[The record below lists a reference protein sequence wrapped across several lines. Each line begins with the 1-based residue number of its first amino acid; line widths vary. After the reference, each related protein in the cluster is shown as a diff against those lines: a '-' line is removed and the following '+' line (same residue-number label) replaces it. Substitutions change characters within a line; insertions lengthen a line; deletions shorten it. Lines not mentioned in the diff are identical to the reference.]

1 MVNIN
6 DRECSRSSYPL
17 TIVFILTTSAL
28 AIVENTPDLPFGSA
42 QGKAI
47 EHQNVPINHQGLH
60 DFLYSAA
67 DEHGVVTNQVQ
78 LDLDS
83 NQIFPLNEWQALAA
97 NERVAGVYAVLDGT
111 RQTQYIGYSRN
122 VFTSLKGHLAE
133 HGDDICAYVRVQPFK
148 FPKREEMEQLRDTW
162 IAELGTIPAG
172 NAGAGGVWATTVG
185 EIAKAAM
192 SPAEQAAYEEK
203 KLKLR
208 RAMADSA
215 LSRELDAA
223 AISDEH
229 KREQFAAAMTDDNW
243 SAVIQGQTAETI

>member
-1 MVNIN
+1 
-6 DRECSRSSYPL
+6 L
-17 TIVFILTTSAL
+17 TAL
-28 AIVENTPDLPFGSA
+28 AVAIYAHNLALTIVENTPHLPL
-42 QGKAI
+42 KATDTVPVAAPTAEITKPI
-47 EHQNVPINHQGLH
+47 EHQNVPTNHQGLH

-67 DEHGVVTNQVQ
+67 DEHGVVATQVQ
-78 LDLDS
+78 LDVDS
-83 NQIFPLNEWQALAA
+83 DRIFPLAQWQSLAENA
-97 NERVAGVYAVLDGT
+97 RIAGVYAVLDDT
-111 RQTQYIGYSRN
+111 QQTQYVGYSRN

-133 HGDDICAYVRVQPFK
+133 HGSDICAYVRVQPFK

-162 IAELGTIPAG
+162 IAALTTMPPG

-215 LSRELDAA
+215 LSKELDAA
-223 AISDEH
+223 TITDEQ
-229 KREQFAAAMTDDNW
+229 KRAHFAAAMANDNW
-243 SAVIQGQTAETI
+243 SAVIQSQTAETI